1 MQRVAGWSLVFVF
14 AAQLLPLWPLPH
26 EVAVKRIEF
35 WGNAKVQW
43 ERTDPAKSENPE
55 WTAKAK
61 SESLTVINR
70 TFSDTGI
77 IFIDA
82 RMEWAMCLTSALIAL
97 SAGLAALRGSS
108 HWRWLSIASL
118 ALFFAVQ
125 QPWHFFRF
133 FLSEGQVD
141 VGRGLQQLT
150 WVARDFPG
158 TFGAMLLLSVVVPIV
173 IATVVTYAVAQFV
186 RRRPHAL

>member
-26 EVAVKRIEF
+26 EVAAKRVEF
-35 WGNAKVQW
+35 WANAKLIGKVH
-43 ERTDPAKSENPE
+43 PGAKSENPE

-70 TFSDTGI
+70 TLADIEGI
-77 IFIDA
+77 LFDA
-82 RMEWAMCLTSALIAL
+82 RMDWGMCLTSALIAL
-97 SAGLAALRGSS
+97 GAGVAALRGSS

-118 ALFFAVQ
+118 ALFLAVQ

-150 WVARDFPG
+150 LVARDFPG
-158 TFGAMLLLSVVVPIV
+158 TFGAMLLLSVVVPI
-173 IATVVTYAVAQFV
+173 IATVATYAVAQFW